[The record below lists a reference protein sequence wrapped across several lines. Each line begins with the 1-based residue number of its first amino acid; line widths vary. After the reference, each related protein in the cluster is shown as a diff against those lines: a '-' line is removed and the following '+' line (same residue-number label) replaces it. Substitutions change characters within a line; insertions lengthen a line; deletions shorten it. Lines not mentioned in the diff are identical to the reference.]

1 MPEPPK
7 FQARDVSRVFG
18 HGKAARAAVDGV
30 SFEIRDREIVSLV
43 GQSGCGKT
51 VLSKLLL
58 RLDAP
63 TSGELSFNGQ
73 PMAKLTDPR
82 QHFRKVQAVFQDPFS
97 AFNQFFTIRSQ
108 LESCFHLFEH
118 KPSKAEIAER
128 VDAALLGVNIK
139 PREIDG
145 KYAFEL
151 SGGQMQRMLLAR
163 IFIIRPEVLIA
174 DEPTSMVDA
183 CSRASILD
191 YLMKLKQ
198 ELAMTIVFVTHDVGL
213 ACYVS
218 DTIFIMHQGQIVE
231 RGPPESVT
239 GAPESPVTR
248 QLLDDIPDVYRDW
261 LERGEHSRPV

>member
-1 MPEPPK
+1 MSLGAAGPPK
-7 FQARDVSRVFG
+7 FEARDVSRRFG
-18 HGKAARAAVDGV
+18 HGKRARLAVDRV
-30 SFEIRDREIVSLV
+30 SFVIQSQEVVSLV

-63 TSGELSFNGQ
+63 SSGELSFNGQ
-73 PMAKLTDPR
+73 PMARLSDPR

-108 LESCFHLFEH
+108 LESCFQLFEP
-118 KPSKAEIAER
+118 KPSKMEIAER
-128 VDAALLGVNIK
+128 VDAALLAVNIK

-191 YLMKLKQ
+191 YLMKLKE
-198 ELAMTIVFVTHDVGL
+198 ELQMTIVFVTHDIGL
-213 ACYVS
+213 AYYIS
-218 DTIFIMHQGQIVE
+218 DSIFIMHDGKIVE
-231 RGPPESVT
+231 QGPPDQVT
-239 GAPESPVTR
+239 QSPSSDLTR
-248 QLLDDIPDVYRDW
+248 QLLDDIPNVNREW
-261 LERGEHSRPV
+261 IRRR